1 MLPAPES
8 GLLPPLGRESPLPPR
23 RSHGAR
29 GRSQAPRIGLPSA
42 ERLTRVRRAANDR
55 PPLSARQFVVARQRF
70 QLHNLSPDL
79 HAVSA
84 GYHARFATVASI
96 ESTPRSYTRKHLP
109 GHSLISVLHCVHVR
123 SHQRRYIGV
132 LRTIFFAFATLFAK
146 FCLCSKSLSREEAL
160 LVVRIGQASCHGEI
174 LLEMFVGAES

>member
-23 RSHGAR
+23 RSHSAR
-29 GRSQAPRIGLPSA
+29 WRSQAPRIGLPSA
-42 ERLTRVRRAANDR
+42 ERLTRARRAANDR
-55 PPLSARQFVVARQRF
+55 PPLSARPFVVARQRF

-79 HAVSA
+79 HVVSA
-84 GYHARFATVASI
+84 VYHARFATVASI

-123 SHQRRYIGV
+123 SH
-132 LRTIFFAFATLFAK
+132 
-146 FCLCSKSLSREEAL
+146 
-160 LVVRIGQASCHGEI
+160 
-174 LLEMFVGAES
+174 